1 MNRGVVTVARWL
13 ALGSVVASLLLVL
26 LGVGQAGAVIDD
38 PDIDTSAEYRYR
50 VDPELGQVDVT
61 IELTVTADKP
71 NQTTS
76 TGYYQYFF
84 DGTFLAI
91 PAEVGDLQV
100 TDGAGR
106 ALDYEIDD
114 SVADV
119 LQLQIDFR
127 RNLFYRQTTEVIIAF
142 TLPGGAARG
151 DEQTR
156 VNGAYAGFQAWVDP
170 RLEAASLAVI
180 TPPGF
185 VDRSIGSETFGASER
200 REGPDGPEHWF
211 VLEDVD
217 PEFQWASVSLA
228 RDESLV
234 TTEFDV
240 EVDDDVEDRGRVGF
254 DVLAWPG
261 DEEWTE
267 FVTENLDDGLPVL
280 AEEIG
285 LPWPLSRD
293 LTVIESYDPYLN
305 GYAGWYD
312 VRSAE
317 IEIGD
322 ELDSHVMFHEL
333 SHVWFNGNL
342 FEERWI
348 TEGLADEFGAEVV
361 ETLGEDR
368 PTPPRTSSSNA
379 AAVPLNQWS
388 DWTDDVDEET
398 WAYGASWTVTT
409 AMADIVGLDVLS
421 GAAQAAAADHIAYVG
436 DGEPET
442 ETRAKDWH
450 LYLDLIENKGEV
462 TDDQIVDLFEEW
474 VVTSREAEVLTDRA
488 SSRER
493 YAALEDAGDSW
504 APPLAVRRAMARWRF
519 GDADRLIAEAD
530 DVLDRR
536 ADTVEVLD
544 DLAPLL
550 PAGTA
555 VTLPDVLE
563 ETFESADDDLD
574 EAADLAEEALAA
586 AEELRASGEAID
598 GATGPLQWIGAIGA
612 EHRDELAVA
621 ATRFSGGDLAG
632 AVAGADRIDADVEE
646 LSRRGLIRLVI
657 AVVVVVVIAGLVAWL
672 VRRRRRRAVAAA
684 GIAEAAGIEAPP
696 ELPAGDAEGSDGS
709 DDGDDPG
716 RPDAASV
723 DAADH
728 AADDAGAS
736 GDGSSVSAS

>member
-1 MNRGVVTVARWL
+1 MRRGIVAVARWSI
-13 ALGSVVASLLLVL
+13 LGLVL
-26 LGVGQAGAVIDD
+26 AALLPFGAGPAGAVIDD
-38 PDIDTSAEYRYR
+38 PDVDTSAEYRYR

-61 IELTVTADKP
+61 IDLSVTADKP
-71 NQTTS
+71 NRTTS
-76 TGYYQYFF
+76 TGYFQYYF

-100 TDGAGR
+100 TNEAGQ
-106 ALDYEIDD
+106 ALDFEIDD
-114 SVADV
+114 SVTDV
-119 LQLQIDFR
+119 IQLQIDFR
-127 RNLFYRQTTEVIIAF
+127 RNLFYRQTTEVVISF

-151 DEQTR
+151 DELTR

-185 VDRSIGSETFGASER
+185 VDRSTGSETFGASER
-200 REGPDGPEHWF
+200 REGPNGPEHWF

-240 EVDDDVEDRGRVGF
+240 GVDEDVEDRGQVSF

-261 DEEWTE
+261 DDQWTE
-267 FVTENLDDGLPVL
+267 FVTDNLDDGLPLL
-280 AEEIG
+280 ADEIG
-285 LPWPLSRD
+285 LPWPLDRD

-361 ETLGEDR
+361 EALGEDR

-379 AAVPLNQWS
+379 SAVPLNQWS
-388 DWTDDVDEET
+388 DRTDDVDEET
-398 WAYGASWTVTT
+398 WAYGASWTVTR

-421 GAAQAAAADHIAYVG
+421 EAAKAAAADHIAYVG
-436 DGEPET
+436 DAEPEI

-450 LYLDLIENKGEV
+450 LYLDLIENQGQV
-462 TDDQIVDLFEEW
+462 TDDQIVELFEEW
-474 VVTSREAEVLTDRA
+474 VVASREAEVLVDRA
-488 SSRER
+488 ASRER
-493 YAALEDAGDSW
+493 YAALDDAGDAW

-519 GDADRLIAEAD
+519 DDADTLISEAGE
-530 DVLDRR
+530 VLDRR
-536 ADTVEVLD
+536 AETVEVLD
-544 DLAPLL
+544 ELAPLL
-550 PAGTA
+550 PIGSTVA
-555 VTLPDVLE
+555 LPDLLE
-563 ETFESADDDLD
+563 ETFESAGEDLD
-574 EAADLAEEALAA
+574 EAAELADEALAV
-586 AEELRASGEAID
+586 AEELQASGEAID
-598 GATGPLQWIGAIGA
+598 DATGPLQRVGAIGA
-612 EHRDELAVA
+612 DHRNELAVA
-621 ATRFSGGDLAG
+621 ATRFTGGDLDG

-646 LSRRGLIRLVI
+646 LSRRGLLRVAIGVGGVLVI
-657 AVVVVVVIAGLVAWL
+657 ALLLAWWL
-672 VRRRRRRAVAAA
+672 RRRRRRSALAAA
-684 GIAEAAGIEAPP
+684 VEAEVEAPA
-696 ELPAGDAEGSDGS
+696 ELPAGEAVESDG
-709 DDGDDPG
+709 
-716 RPDAASV
+716 A
-723 DAADH
+723 
-728 AADDAGAS
+728 
-736 GDGSSVSAS
+736 GDGSSVSVS